1 VQTIA
6 EKPLSDLFQELE
18 QLGSE
23 TFEISD
29 YTDVDI
35 HLSPVAAGCSATSCC
50 GTTSTTSTSCS
61 SGTQSGEC

>member
-1 VQTIA
+1 MQTT

-23 TFEISD
+23 TFEVSD

-35 HLSPVAAGCSATSCC
+35 HLANAAGSTSCC
-50 GTTSTTSTSCS
+50 LSTSCTSTSCS
-61 SGTQSGEC
+61 SGNGHSGSEC

>member
-1 VQTIA
+1 MRTIA

-23 TFEISD
+23 TFEVSD

-35 HLSPVAAGCSATSCC
+35 HLAPVAAATSCC
-50 GTTSTTSTSCS
+50 GSTSTTSTSCS
-61 SGTQSGEC
+61 SGSCACLDE

>member
-1 VQTIA
+1 MRTIV

-23 TFEISD
+23 TFEVSD
-29 YTDVDI
+29 YTEVDI
-35 HLSPVAAGCSATSCC
+35 HLSPVAAATSCC
-50 GTTSTTSTSCS
+50 GSTSTTSTSCS

>member
-1 VQTIA
+1 MQTIA

-18 QLGSE
+18 LLGSE
-23 TFEISD
+23 TFEVSD

-35 HLSPVAAGCSATSCC
+35 HLAPVAAATSCT

-61 SGTQSGEC
+61 TGNPRCND